1 MKNKISIISGTM
13 LLMCFLS
20 CDNQDNNLIPP
31 KQNEINYT
39 YGPVIKVKDNFSTNR
54 NSRSRSYVSGN
65 WQRVNRD
72 HLRQLSINSDINYTN
87 TNDLK
92 DRFTWAINKGKD
104 RPAGVYI
111 NNSRFGGGQNPNN
124 KYDWHAEFRAIGRAQ
139 NEDAG
144 ANYTPFRRVEG
155 TASRSEVNR
164 SGKRKWMELS
174 GEWRIETTNE
184 TKWNVT
190 GSISTEVG
198 GKIGV
203 PLVTEGSV
211 KVSVGLSAGGGGS
224 YSKKITE
231 IIRGGNGIWVPAG
244 KVANWELVER
254 HRNYKTKWKV
264 PLEFKGY
271 VGADYGRRH
280 HGHYFW
286 AISAKHF
293 FYDYAQGDKA
303 YVIDLNEEYSK
314 ELRVRVW
321 VTDN

>member
-1 MKNKISIISGTM
+1 MFI
-13 LLMCFLS
+13 MCFLS
-20 CDNQDNNLIPP
+20 CQNQDNNLVPP
-31 KQNEINYT
+31 GQSEINYT
-39 YGPVIKVKDNFSTNR
+39 YGPIIKIKDNFSKKTNLQ
-54 NSRSRSYVSGN
+54 SRSYVSGD
-65 WQRVNRD
+65 WQRVNWE
-72 HLRQLSINSDINYTN
+72 HLRKLSRNAEINYTN
-87 TNDLK
+87 TADIKN
-92 DRFTWAINKGKD
+92 RFTWALNKGKD
-104 RPAGVYI
+104 WPKGVYI
-111 NNSRFGGGQNPNN
+111 NDSKYGGGQNPNN
-124 KYDWHAEFRAIGRAQ
+124 KYGWHTEFRAKGHAY
-139 NEDAG
+139 NEDKG
-144 ANYTPFRRVEG
+144 ANYTPFRRVRG
-155 TASRSEVNR
+155 TAARSERNR
-164 SGKRKWMELS
+164 SGKRKWMEIS

-184 TKWNVT
+184 KNWNVT

-211 KVSVGLSAGGGGS
+211 KVTVGLSAGGGGS

-231 IIRGGNGIWVPAG
+231 VIRGGNGIWVPAG

-286 AISAKHF
+286 AIPARRF
-293 FYDYAQGDKA
+293 FYDYTERDKA
-303 YVIDLNEEYSK
+303 YIIDLNEEYSK